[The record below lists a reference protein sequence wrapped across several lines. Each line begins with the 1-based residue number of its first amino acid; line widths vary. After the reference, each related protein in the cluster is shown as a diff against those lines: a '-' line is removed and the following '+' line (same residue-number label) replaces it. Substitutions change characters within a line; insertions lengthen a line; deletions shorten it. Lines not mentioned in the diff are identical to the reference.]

1 MFAYCFV
8 EINVKFSLL
17 ILAVYLNKLNRLN
30 IRRKSTSLS
39 SRFPA
44 IDCILSIID
53 VQLTGL
59 FIAWRTCVLPCEF
72 K

>member
-17 ILAVYLNKLNRLN
+17 ILAVHLNKLNRLN

-53 VQLTGL
+53 IHLTGL
-59 FIAWRTCVLPCEF
+59 FKA
-72 K
+72 